1 MKPKLQEIRDLVQMI
16 SNIDDPYSYRLQA
29 SRLTPYMVDLLDYVG
44 RLEDAVGAARE
55 AKQAWF
61 TSADYTRYMD
71 IFHGIQKIEK
81 SLEKLDG
88 DG

>member
-1 MKPKLQEIRDLVQMI
+1 MKPNLQEIRDLVQMI
-16 SNIDDPYSYRLQA
+16 SKIDDPHSFRLQA
-29 SRLTPYMVDLLDYVG
+29 SRLVPYMADLLEYVDK
-44 RLEDAVGAARE
+44 LEAVVDGARE

-61 TSADYTRYMD
+61 TSGDYTRYMD